1 MGVHKGEQPAGPQ
14 EQTDDQVR
22 RQALKGEVSA
32 EIYRETQQLRRRV
45 VMKYLNEEV
54 DREGIFPPPPLPP

>member
-22 RQALKGEVSA
+22 RQALKGEVSS
-32 EIYRETQQLRRRV
+32 EIYSENFFAAFRNNV
-45 VMKYLNEEV
+45 
-54 DREGIFPPPPLPP
+54 

>member
-1 MGVHKGEQPAGPQ
+1 MGLHKGEQPAGSQ

-32 EIYRETQQLRRRV
+32 EIFTEKDTNFDV
-45 VMKYLNEEV
+45 ASSLN
-54 DREGIFPPPPLPP
+54 I